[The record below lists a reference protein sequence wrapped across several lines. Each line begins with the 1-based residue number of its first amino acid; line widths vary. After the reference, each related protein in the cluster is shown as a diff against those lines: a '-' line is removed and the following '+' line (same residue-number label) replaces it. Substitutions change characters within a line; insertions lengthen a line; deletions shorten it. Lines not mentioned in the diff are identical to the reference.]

1 MSIRSYVA
9 RFKGAAMVRK
19 LTMNC
24 SCMPST
30 SVSFADKEILHCLVK
45 GLVDED
51 IRKKVLGVVEEM
63 DLENTVKYV
72 EAKESGKKAGDYLDS
87 GEADVNKVTGYKQVQ
102 KEEQLA
108 GRTKPDV
115 LVDEARCK
123 YCGKK
128 GHGAAPVYS
137 KKKEECPAFD
147 KKCNTCGMVGHF
159 SRTKSCKK
167 SSVKVEKVVVQHV
180 KDTKSQVGVKAVA
193 VIRRLSSCLCPSPS
207 PT

>member
-1 MSIRSYVA
+1 
-9 RFKGAAMVRK
+9 MVCK

-51 IRKKVLGVVEEM
+51 ICKKVLGVVEEM

-102 KEEQLA
+102 KDQAYICLIHFYKRWWKHCLLLLISEKKLVKIAQDEGCCSGA
-108 GRTKPDV
+108 GVPAPQEGVHRGPPRPQHKAKGRSFPKRETK
-115 LVDEARCK
+115 
-123 YCGKK
+123 
-128 GHGAAPVYS
+128 AA
-137 KKKEECPAFD
+137 KELKRFP
-147 KKCNTCGMVGHF
+147 
-159 SRTKSCKK
+159 
-167 SSVKVEKVVVQHV
+167 
-180 KDTKSQVGVKAVA
+180 
-193 VIRRLSSCLCPSPS
+193 
-207 PT
+207 